1 MKRPQIARLPTSLAL
16 LTALLLS
23 APGEAKLDLTT
34 NLGEVEGQGWRL
46 EQVSLRIEHD
56 VQSTRSNL
64 TIGRVVLPEQGVVIQ
79 KVELSCPGLVINSE
93 VDCERGTVEL
103 ELAEAVL
110 DSEATS
116 KIAAQI
122 DARIGPLS
130 ADGLAWSLTLETD
143 PFAASLFRSMLN
155 SGLRRVVE
163 TAEEQLEYLL
173 GELQLQLKAR
183 GHGGELGEISATI
196 GFHGFDFGNGMGTK
210 AGEGLIGEIEISL
223 HRPAVQQ
230 GYQLSSRLQLLAGA
244 LFINPMF
251 LTVAEAP
258 VELAVA
264 WHWDRFAQQARV
276 NYDYS
281 HPHRFRLSGGVSL
294 SRGIIVPTLEEG
306 FLRVEVENL
315 DLVYRHY
322 LQPFLLDTVL
332 SDLNASGA
340 LSLRLSYRQQVGVT
354 SLGLTARQVD
364 MVDQQGRF
372 ALTGLSAN
380 LPWVGDG
387 SDSRGVVSWQGLRLY
402 RIPVGAGE
410 SRLLFEPNRL
420 QADFLPIRLFDGAL
434 DAGRVVIDNL
444 GSGEISASLQ
454 GEITPISLELVSEAL
469 EWPALSG
476 SLSGAIPQVRYRDG
490 RVELDGKVMLDVF
503 DGQVEITHLQTRE
516 LFGVNPSLS
525 ADIAFD
531 DLDLRRLTNTFEFGE
546 ISGRLEG
553 YVRDLHIESW
563 RPVAFDAWLQTPA
576 TDSSRHQISQRAL
589 DSLSSIGGA
598 GAVLQSTLLR
608 FFERFSY
615 RRLGIGCRLQHG
627 VCNMRGIDD
636 RESGFYI
643 VQGGGFW
650 PRIDLIG
657 YNRRVD
663 WQELL
668 RRLAAALDVEAVE
681 IR

>member
-1 MKRPQIARLPTSLAL
+1 MKRLQISRLPVSLGLLAAL
-16 LTALLLS
+16 L
-23 APGEAKLDLTT
+23 APGSGEAMLGLTT
-34 NLGEVEGQGWRL
+34 DLGEVEGQGWRL
-46 EQVSLRIEHD
+46 DQVSLRIEHD
-56 VQSTRSNL
+56 SQSTRSNL

-79 KVELSCPGLVINSE
+79 KVELSCPGLVINSG
-93 VDCERGTVEL
+93 VDCERATVEL
-103 ELAEAVL
+103 ELTESALEAAANSTV
-110 DSEATS
+110 T
-116 KIAAQI
+116 AQI
-122 DARIGPLS
+122 DAKIGPLS
-130 ADGLAWSLTLETD
+130 ADGLAWSVTLETD
-143 PFAASLFRSMLN
+143 PFPASLFRSLLN
-155 SGLRRVVE
+155 SGLQRVVE

-173 GELQLQLKAR
+173 GELQLQLKAQGR
-183 GHGGELGEISATI
+183 GGELGEVSATV
-196 GFHGFDFGNGMGTK
+196 GLSGFDFGNAMGTK
-210 AGEGLIGEIEISL
+210 AGEGLTGEIDFFL

-230 GYQLSSRLQLLAGA
+230 GYRLSSRLQFSAGA

-251 LTVAEAP
+251 LTVAEEP

-264 WHWDRFAQQARV
+264 GHWDPFAQQARV
-276 NYDYS
+276 NYDYR
-281 HPHRFRLSGGVSL
+281 HPHRFRLSGGAKL
-294 SRGIIVPTLEEG
+294 SQMAIVPTLEEG
-306 FLRVEVENL
+306 FLRMEVENL

-340 LSLRLSYRQQVGVT
+340 LSLRLSYQQQLGVT
-354 SLGLTARQVD
+354 SLGLTARQLE
-364 MVDQQGRF
+364 MVDRQGRF

-387 SDSRGVVSWQGLRLY
+387 SDSRGVVSWQGLQLY

-410 SRLLFEPNRL
+410 SRLLFEPGRL
-420 QADFLPIRLFDGAL
+420 QADFLPIALFDGSL

-454 GEITPISLELVSEAL
+454 GEITPISLELVSKAL

-476 SLSGAIPQVRYRDG
+476 SLSGTIPQVRYRDG

-516 LFGVNPSLS
+516 LFGVNPWLS
-525 ADIAFD
+525 ADIVFD

-553 YVRDLHIESW
+553 YVRDLQLESW

-576 TDSSRHQISQRAL
+576 SDRSRHQISQRAL

-627 VCNMRGIDD
+627 VCSMRGIDE

-643 VQGGGFW
+643 VQGGGLW